1 MEGKTRKFEIPHIY
15 ALLVGIIIVCAV
27 LTWILPA
34 GEFDRSVNDQGYN
47 VVVSGTYHEVESTPV
62 GVMDTIESLY
72 NGMVNAGSIVFFVF
86 VASAGIGLVIQ
97 TGAMNGFVA
106 ALLKLLRGKSR
117 VMIIPVFIT
126 VIGVGASVVGMYSEM
141 FPFIPIFVGVCIAM
155 GYDAIV
161 GMSIVA
167 LACSIGYAGAAMNPF
182 TVGVAWSIAELPQMS
197 GAGYRILCHVIMIVI
212 ASAYTIRYALKVQ
225 RDPARSLVYGDD
237 FSAMQMRPEDLEHQR
252 FGLREKLVLLVLAG
266 GIALIVWGT
275 IKYGWYYAELSAIFL
290 AIGVISGF
298 IMGWNANTIARKVA
312 GCFSDIA
319 MAAIMIGIARGIL
332 LVLQQGQII
341 DTITYYLSTPLSYL
355 PRWIGAIGML
365 LLQTVLNFLIPSGS
379 GQAATSLPIMI
390 PLADLLEIPR
400 QTAVLAFQFGDGLS
414 NMLWPT
420 AMAPIMC
427 SMAGVKM
434 EKWWKWLVPL
444 FGLLIAAQAVMLI
457 VSMLI
462 WS

>member
-1 MEGKTRKFEIPHIY
+1 M
-15 ALLVGIIIVCAV
+15 
-27 LTWILPA
+27 
-34 GEFDRSVNDQGYN
+34 
-47 VVVSGTYHEVESTPV
+47 
-62 GVMDTIESLY
+62 
-72 NGMVNAGSIVFFVF
+72 
-86 VASAGIGLVIQ
+86 
-97 TGAMNGFVA
+97 
-106 ALLKLLRGKSR
+106 
-117 VMIIPVFIT
+117 
-126 VIGVGASVVGMYSEM
+126 
-141 FPFIPIFVGVCIAM
+141 
-155 GYDAIV
+155 
-161 GMSIVA
+161 
-167 LACSIGYAGAAMNPF
+167 
-182 TVGVAWSIAELPQMS
+182 
-197 GAGYRILCHVIMIVI
+197 
-212 ASAYTIRYALKVQ
+212 
-225 RDPARSLVYGDD
+225 
-237 FSAMQMRPEDLEHQR
+237 
-252 FGLREKLVLLVLAG
+252 LLVLAG

-298 IMGWNANTIARKVA
+298 IMGWNANTIAQKVA